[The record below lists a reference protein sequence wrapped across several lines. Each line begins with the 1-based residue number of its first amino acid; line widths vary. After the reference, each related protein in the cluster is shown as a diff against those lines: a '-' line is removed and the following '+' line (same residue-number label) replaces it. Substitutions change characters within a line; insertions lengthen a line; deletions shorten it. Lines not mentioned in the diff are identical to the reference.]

1 MKRFLTLLVGA
12 LAFLLITTSASA
24 QLSTA
29 QLSGRIT
36 DESGAV
42 LPGVTVT
49 ATQTDTG
56 LTRSA
61 TTDASGTYVMPNLP
75 TGPYRLEAML
85 QGFRTYAQT
94 GIVLQVAATPTI
106 NVVLAIGNVA
116 ENVSVEAA
124 APIVDV
130 QSAGISDVID
140 NERIVEL
147 PLQGR
152 QVTDLI
158 VLAGAAVQTG
168 TVGSRNFPGGV
179 TISVAGG
186 LPIGVGYLLDG
197 ATHNSPQSNVN
208 LPMPFPDAL
217 QEFRVQTSGLSAQ
230 NGMHAAASVNA
241 VTKSGTNNFHGN
253 GFEFLRDHRLNATSP
268 FAVIKDGERQDD
280 GLRRNQF
287 GGTIGGPIMRDKLFF
302 FGGYQGTTLRFRPAD
317 LIAFVPTAA
326 MLTGDFTSFA
336 SPACNNGRQINL
348 GGGFVG
354 NRISPALL
362 SPAGLNLARRLPTAT
377 DPCGQ
382 ITYSTSADSN
392 EGQGIGRIDY
402 QMTKDNTVFGR
413 YMATFVKKPP
423 AYQGGSDNVIKAAD
437 GGLDNLAHALTL
449 GDTMVFGP
457 SMVNAIRVAY
467 NRTTVNR
474 YNTRYFDQSDLGI
487 KLHPYISGQ
496 IAIQVP
502 RAR

>member
-1 MKRFLTLLVGA
+1 MKRFLTMLVGTIT
-12 LAFLLITTSASA
+12 LVLTTTSASA

-56 LTRSA
+56 LTRNV
-61 TTDASGTYVMPNLP
+61 TTDASGTYVLPNLP

-85 QGFRTYAQT
+85 QGFRTYSQT
-94 GIVLQVAATPTI
+94 GIVLQVAASPAV

-124 APIVDV
+124 API
-130 QSAGISDVID
+130 GDVID

-168 TVGSRNFPGGV
+168 VVGTRNFPGGV

-241 VTKSGTNNFHGN
+241 VTKSGTNSFHGN
-253 GFEFLRDHRLNATSP
+253 
-268 FAVIKDGERQDD
+268 
-280 GLRRNQF
+280 
-287 GGTIGGPIMRDKLFF
+287 
-302 FGGYQGTTLRFRPAD
+302 
-317 LIAFVPTAA
+317 
-326 MLTGDFTSFA
+326 
-336 SPACNNGRQINL
+336 
-348 GGGFVG
+348 
-354 NRISPALL
+354 
-362 SPAGLNLARRLPTAT
+362 
-377 DPCGQ
+377 
-382 ITYSTSADSN
+382 
-392 EGQGIGRIDY
+392 
-402 QMTKDNTVFGR
+402 
-413 YMATFVKKPP
+413 
-423 AYQGGSDNVIKAAD
+423 
-437 GGLDNLAHALTL
+437 
-449 GDTMVFGP
+449 
-457 SMVNAIRVAY
+457 
-467 NRTTVNR
+467 
-474 YNTRYFDQSDLGI
+474 
-487 KLHPYISGQ
+487 
-496 IAIQVP
+496 
-502 RAR
+502 